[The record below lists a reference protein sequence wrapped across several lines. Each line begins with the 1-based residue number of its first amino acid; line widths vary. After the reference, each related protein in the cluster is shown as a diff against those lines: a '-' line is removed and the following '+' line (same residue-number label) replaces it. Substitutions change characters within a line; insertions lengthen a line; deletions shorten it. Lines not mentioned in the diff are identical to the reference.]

1 MGGLGAWYERVV
13 SDERTAGQ
21 VQRRNLADEASRSLF
36 VLPALIVLASA
47 VLGEV
52 LAEIDDRLDPGD
64 LPGFLETTQDSAR
77 AILGAIAGGT
87 ITAAAV
93 VLSFTLVAVQL
104 ASSQYSPRTLGRFLG
119 DRFQQVV
126 MGIVFGT
133 FTYCIVVLREIEDVG
148 PRAELAGPQL
158 ATSGAVV
165 FSVAALL
172 AVLASID
179 HTARSLQVESI
190 AERVSRVAITIARD
204 EYPLLAGPADPP
216 DPLPEIPVDALE
228 VPAHSTGWVQQ
239 FPLRAAIGCLPP
251 GTTAIRHVV
260 AGGHVAEG
268 DPLATV
274 WPVPPRPA
282 EVIRALQAT
291 CDLGSTRTMQDD
303 VGFGITQM
311 VDIAARA
318 LSPAVN
324 DPYTAQEIILRQT
337 PLLAELVTRDLTLH
351 PVTDGDRT
359 VHPAPGWDTDAFLDL
374 AVGSLRWH
382 AREQPWVLITLIEQ
396 LRDLRAVAVDPAP
409 VERQAA
415 DLLGELHRLAPVDVE
430 RVRAAARAAGWEA

>member
-1 MGGLGAWYERVV
+1 VV

-21 VQRRNLADEASRSLF
+21 VRRRHLADEAGRSLF

-47 VLGEV
+47 ALGEAV
-52 LAEIDDRLDPGD
+52 AQIDDQLDPGQ

-77 AILGAIAGGT
+77 AILAAIAGGT

-104 ASSQYSPRTLGRFLG
+104 ASSQYSPRTLGRFRG

-126 MGIVFGT
+126 MGVVFGT

-148 PRAELAGPQL
+148 PRAELPGPQL
-158 ATSGAVV
+158 ATTGAVL
-165 FSVAALL
+165 FSLAALL

-190 AERVSRVAITIARD
+190 AERVSHAAIAIARD
-204 EYPLLAGPADPP
+204 EYPLLDGPADPP
-216 DPLPEIPVDALE
+216 APLPAIPADAL
-228 VPAHSTGWVQQ
+228 VAPAHRTGWVQQ
-239 FPLRAAIGCLPP
+239 FPLRAALDCLPP
-251 GTTAIRHVV
+251 GTTAIRHVG
-260 AGGHVAEG
+260 AGDHVADG

-274 WPVPPRPA
+274 WPMPARPA
-282 EVIRALQAT
+282 EVIRALQDT

-303 VGFGITQM
+303 VGFGVTQL

-318 LSPAVN
+318 LSPAIN
-324 DPYTAQEIILRQT
+324 DPYTAREIILRQT
-337 PLLAELVTRDLTLH
+337 PLLAELVTRDLTLR

-359 VHPAPGWDTDAFLDL
+359 VHPEQEWDVDAFLDL

-382 AREQPWVLITLIEQ
+382 AREQPWVLMTLITQ
-396 LRDLRAVAVDPAP
+396 LGALRAVAVDPQP
-409 VERQAA
+409 IERQAA
-415 DLLGELHRLAPVDVE
+415 ELLGELQRLAPPDAE

>member
-1 MGGLGAWYERVV
+1 M

-21 VQRRNLADEASRSLF
+21 VRRRNLADEARRSLF
-36 VLPALIVLASA
+36 VLPALIVLGST
-47 VLGEV
+47 VLGEL
-52 LAEIDDRLDPGD
+52 LAEVDDRIDPGE

-148 PRAELAGPQL
+148 PRAELPGPQL
-158 ATSGAVV
+158 ATTGAVI
-165 FSVAALL
+165 FAVAALL

-190 AERVSRVAITIARD
+190 AERVSRAAITIARD
-204 EYPLLAGPADPP
+204 EYPLVDGPPEPP
-216 DPLPEIPVDALE
+216 TPLPEIPDDSLV
-228 VPAHSTGWVQQ
+228 VPAHRTGWVQQ
-239 FPLRAAIGCLPP
+239 FPLRAAVSGLPP
-251 GTTAIRHVV
+251 GTT
-260 AGGHVAEG
+260 G
-268 DPLATV
+268 DPSRGRRRPCGRRRPPGHGLADAGTTGRGHPGAAGHLRPRIDAHHAGRRRLRDHPAGRHRRPG
-274 WPVPPRPA
+274 PV
-282 EVIRALQAT
+282 
-291 CDLGSTRTMQDD
+291 
-303 VGFGITQM
+303 
-311 VDIAARA
+311 
-318 LSPAVN
+318 PAVN

-337 PLLAELVTRDLTLH
+337 PLLAELVTRDLTLR

-359 VHPAPGWDTDAFLDL
+359 IHPEPGWTAGAFLDL

-396 LRDLRAVAVDPAP
+396 LGAVRAVAVDKGP
-409 VERQAA
+409 VEAEAA
-415 DLLGELHRLAPVDVE
+415 VLLDELQRLAPADAE
-430 RVRAAARAAGWEA
+430 AVRAAARAAGWEA

>member
-1 MGGLGAWYERVV
+1 VV

-21 VQRRNLADEASRSLF
+21 VRRRNLADEASRSLF
-36 VLPALIVLASA
+36 VLPALIVVASTA
-47 VLGEV
+47 LGEV
-52 LAEIDDRLDPGD
+52 LAEVDDRIDPGE

-77 AILGAIAGGT
+77 AMLGAIAGGT

-133 FTYCIVVLREIEDVG
+133 FTYCIVVLRELEDVG
-148 PRAELAGPQL
+148 PRAVQPGPQV
-158 ATSGAVV
+158 ATSGAVI
-165 FSVAALL
+165 FAIAALL

-190 AERVSRVAITIARD
+190 AERVSQAAVAIARE
-204 EYPLLAGPADPP
+204 EYPLLDGPAAPP
-216 DPLPEIPVDALE
+216 DPLPEIPANALV
-228 VPAHSTGWVQQ
+228 VPAHRTGWVQQ
-239 FPLRAAIGCLPP
+239 FPLRAAVECLPP

-274 WPVPPRPA
+274 WPVPERPA
-282 EVIRALQAT
+282 EVIRALQDT

-303 VGFGITQM
+303 VGFGITQL

-324 DPYTAQEIILRQT
+324 DPYTAQEIIQRQT
-337 PLLAELVTRDLTLH
+337 PLLRELMTRDLTLH
-351 PVTDGDRT
+351 PVTDGDRA
-359 VHPAPGWDTDAFLDL
+359 VHPEPGWDADAFLDL

-382 AREQPWVLITLIEQ
+382 AREQPWVLITLVEQ
-396 LRDLRAVAVDPAP
+396 LRDLRDVAVDREP
-409 VERQAA
+409 VERQAR
-415 DLLGELHRLAPVDVE
+415 DLLGELHRLAPTDVE
-430 RVRAAARAAGWEA
+430 RVRAAARTCGWDA